1 MFSFMQPQPKE
12 DRSSVIPPGRVKIN
26 VEKDVLHDDDPPTT
40 VKFISSASKSS
51 TALAP
56 SSAV

>member
-1 MFSFMQPQPKE
+1 MQPQPKE

-40 VKFISSASKSS
+40 VKFISSASKSI

>member
-1 MFSFMQPQPKE
+1 MQPQPKE

-26 VEKDVLHDDDPPTT
+26 VEKDVLHDDDLPTT
-40 VKFISSASKSS
+40 VKFISSKSS